1 MIILIHLL
9 QHLGVPSGAAIAVVI
24 AGQKFLKGGAA
35 KIGARRDRADRNRGQ
50 RPLRDYR

>member
-9 QHLGVPSGAAIAVVI
+9 EHLGVPAGAAITVVT
-24 AGQKFLKGGAA
+24 GGKKFLTGGAA
-35 KIGARRDRADRNRGQ
+35 KIGARRDRGNRGRDR